1 MRSIIK
7 KILREEIKKRYN
19 KVTPELYS
27 IIMKYINLVFK
38 RYTLDHYTE
47 DQTYGDYLVEFC
59 SNGKEIGLFM
69 GSDNNVE
76 ILIDDKIINEVSK
89 YFKIRKGLVT
99 EMISDYNEETYLD
112 DFNSRSKLSLTD
124 VDRVV
129 SHNFKGV
136 LCKSEILKKIPNYNR
151 EQKIEWFKSVGRTM
165 AYIDGE
171 NMSIVDLTDEQLNN
185 WFEVIWVIEFEQ
197 NYTYDIEEYDDE
209 DDY

>member
-1 MRSIIK
+1 
-7 KILREEIKKRYN
+7 
-19 KVTPELYS
+19 
-27 IIMKYINLVFK
+27 
-38 RYTLDHYTE
+38 
-47 DQTYGDYLVEFC
+47 
-59 SNGKEIGLFM
+59 
-69 GSDNNVE
+69 
-76 ILIDDKIINEVSK
+76 
-89 YFKIRKGLVT
+89 
-99 EMISDYNEETYLD
+99 
-112 DFNSRSKLSLTD
+112 
-124 VDRVV
+124 V
-129 SHNFKGV
+129 SHNFKGG